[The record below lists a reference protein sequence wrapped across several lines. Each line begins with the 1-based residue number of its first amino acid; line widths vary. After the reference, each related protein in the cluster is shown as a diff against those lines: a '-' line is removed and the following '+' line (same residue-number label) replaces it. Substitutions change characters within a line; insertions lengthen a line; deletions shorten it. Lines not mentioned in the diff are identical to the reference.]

1 MHLCYLSDCEQH
13 RKRRQELSLS
23 TAHYEEATPCPAF
36 PCAQILQFV
45 LTSTETIADLQIL
58 ADGLVERYEKAGQP
72 PLSCMQTD
80 CCCSQ
85 GPSKFQQLF
94 CRWSDLQVRL
104 GIWHFMW
111 RFAVG
116 CNEYRTFMAQLNSCM
131 HTYSSGMLETL
142 ISSWLPREVR

>member
-72 PLSCMQTD
+72 PLSCTQTQTAAAHRVPPSSSS
-80 CCCSQ
+80 CSA
-85 GPSKFQQLF
+85 GGVICKFVLVF
-94 CRWSDLQVRL
+94 GTSCGDL
-104 GIWHFMW
+104 
-111 RFAVG
+111 
-116 CNEYRTFMAQLNSCM
+116 
-131 HTYSSGMLETL
+131 
-142 ISSWLPREVR
+142 P